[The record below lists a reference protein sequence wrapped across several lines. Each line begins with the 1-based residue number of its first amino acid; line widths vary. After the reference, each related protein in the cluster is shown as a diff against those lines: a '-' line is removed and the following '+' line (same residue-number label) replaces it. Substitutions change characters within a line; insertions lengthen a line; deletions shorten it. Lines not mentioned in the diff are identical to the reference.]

1 MQFIPVDI
9 DNYTYQLPESRI
21 AKFPVDDRDKSKLLI
36 YKGGNIED
44 DQFANIPNLLK
55 QKVFIFNN
63 TKVIKARLLF
73 KRATG
78 ATIEVF
84 CLEPIQPVD
93 YQEMFGS
100 TKPVAWKCIVG
111 NLKKWKE
118 ETLSMPLTIG
128 HDTIKLEV
136 CKEETLPEGLI
147 IRFSW
152 DNINVSFGQV
162 LEAAGAIPIPP
173 YLNRKE
179 ETIDETRYQTVYS
192 KWEGSVAA
200 PTAGL
205 HFTES
210 VIQRLKQSGSQMVE
224 LTLHVGAGTFKPV
237 KASSIS
243 EHTMHS
249 EHFSVPLESLEVI
262 KKSIGDIIA
271 VGTTSVRTLESLYWI
286 GVGMINSAGNN
297 RSFHLKQ
304 WDAYQLVDTIPAA
317 TAIDELISFCKSE
330 GITHF
335 DGSTQIMISPGYK
348 FRLINGMITNFHQPR
363 STLLLLI
370 SAFIGDDWKK
380 VYQHAMDNG
389 YRFLSYGDSSLLL
402 PASVE

>member
-9 DNYTYQLPESRI
+9 ENYTYQLPESRI

-36 YKGGNIED
+36 YKDGDIED
-44 DQFANIPNLLK
+44 DQFANMPNLLK

-128 HDTIKLEV
+128 QDTIKLEV
-136 CKEETLPEGLI
+136 CKEETLQEGLI

-152 DNINVSFGQV
+152 NNINVSFGQV

-179 ETIDETRYQTVYS
+179 ETIDKTRYQTVYS

-210 VIQRLKQSGSQMVE
+210 VIQRLKHNGSQMVE

-243 EHTMHS
+243 DHTMHS
-249 EHFSVPLESLEVI
+249 EHFSVPIESLEVI
-262 KKSIGDIIA
+262 KKSIGEIIA

-286 GVGMINSAGNN
+286 GVSMIDSAGTN

-304 WDAYQLVDTIPAA
+304 WDAYQLVDAIPAA
-317 TAIDELISFCKSE
+317 TAIDKLISFCKSE